1 METTMEKAFTLELI
15 EWLHRLALEDE
26 MRALAEENER
36 NSAPTNETK
45 EVHHESR
52 RIVFLWRADFARVI
66 ASAIRLREVPSNG
79 NWSYFRKRAGE
90 DAAKRDRPLPSHG
103 SGDV

>member
-15 EWLHRLALEDE
+15 DWLHRLALEDE
-26 MRALAEENER
+26 MRAQAEDEKR

-52 RIVFLWRADFARVI
+52 RIGFLWRADFARVI
-66 ASAIRLREVPSNG
+66 ASAITLREVPSNG

-90 DAAKRDRPLPSHG
+90 DAAKRDRPLPSTG
-103 SGDV
+103 AAAV

>member
-15 EWLHRLALEDE
+15 DWLHRLALEDE
-26 MRALAEENER
+26 MRAQAEDEKR
-36 NSAPTNETK
+36 NSASTNETK

-52 RIVFLWRADFARVI
+52 RIGFLWRADFARMI

-90 DAAKRDRPLPSHG
+90 DTAKQDRPLPSHG
-103 SGDV
+103 SGNV

>member
-1 METTMEKAFTLELI
+1 MEKAFTLELI
-15 EWLHRLALEDE
+15 EWLHRLAREDE
-26 MRALAEENER
+26 MRAQAEENER
-36 NSAPTNETK
+36 NSASTNETK
-45 EVHHESR
+45 THHESR
-52 RIVFLWRADFARVI
+52 RIGFLWRADFARVI

-90 DAAKRDRPLPSHG
+90 DTAKQDRPLPSHG